1 MDNFIYFFIYY
12 PLAEKEQLG
21 DIYFMEPK
29 EKSQIPI
36 CIYTDEIFENNK
48 YYYKKIFKTI
58 KSINQNNKSSH
69 YYYKFIIDDV
79 FYEISFENKVKT
91 FIFDVRL
98 DIGKRECVIKRI
110 IDQNK
115 IEYSEKLELFIK
127 ALEGNGEK
135 EKIDELYK
143 NSIELFSK
151 KKRFSLLIS
160 LFVKIYKN
168 KDLCNVLL
176 KKFRNNKAD
185 NDRKEYLK
193 NYTSNLNEIL
203 LEADKLINNNNYD
216 IIDFY
221 GIILSYLNYYD
232 YENFS
237 LVLDKLFAKNSINL
251 FEILIIYNTHFTN
264 PINQNIEFLNKFI
277 SYTINNK
284 AFSIFRITLSYIEYI
299 EDIIFII
306 EHNKEKIFEKYNP
319 EENIRNIIIIGNN
332 IKFKNEESLQESNNN
347 KNKLFLETIKNMN
360 SIINFSKSKNIF
372 FIYFNIDFWN
382 YILNYFQ
389 NLEQINI
396 WICFEFRKI
405 FINYYELLSKKGKNK
420 DIIIYYFERDEF
432 AIILDK
438 IIWKYIK
445 NNDLASIEKLGLI
458 CKYNPYYIEEKY
470 KNKLDCKIFDLFDL
484 NDVDDDFIDKFRHM
498 NFEIIFK
505 DNINEY
511 ITKIISKIKNISNF
525 EAAIKLIN
533 IKNIQEKKS
542 LLNCLNKIFD
552 DIIVKQIEE
561 LTDEIKIKKVIEFIA
576 DFAIIYYI
584 YTENYD
590 KLDFIERIIIR
601 KLNKKLITHIL
612 IEIMNI
618 IIKKENVEEEEM
630 KGVNFVKLEEFI
642 FREFCEKIQNMDD
655 FQNIINLINCLERK
669 KNVEE

>member
-12 PLAEKEQLG
+12 PLVEKERSG

-58 KSINQNNKSSH
+58 KSINQKNKSSH

-79 FYEISFENKVKT
+79 FYEISFKNEVKT

-98 DIGKRECVIKRI
+98 DIGKRECDIKRK

-143 NSIELFSK
+143 NSIELYSK

-160 LFVKIYKN
+160 LFVKIYQK
-168 KDLCNVLL
+168 KDLCNLLL

-185 NDRKEYLK
+185 NEKIIDRKEYLK
-193 NYTSNLNEIL
+193 NYTSKFNEIL

-306 EHNKEKIFEKYNP
+306 EHNKEKIFEKYNS
-319 EENIRNIIIIGNN
+319 ENNDRNIIKIGNN
-332 IKFKNEESLQESNNN
+332 IKFKNEKSLQESNNN
-347 KNKLFLETIKNMN
+347 KNKLFLETIKNIN
-360 SIINFSKSKNIF
+360 SIINFSKSKNTF

-405 FINYYELLSKKGKNK
+405 FINYYELLSRKGKNK
-420 DIIIYYFERDEF
+420 DIIIDYFERDEF
-432 AIILDK
+432 AIILDEM
-438 IIWKYIK
+438 IWKYIK
-445 NNDLASIEKLGLI
+445 NNNNDLASIEKLGLI

-484 NDVDDDFIDKFRHM
+484 NDADDDFIDEFRHM

-533 IKNIQEKKS
+533 IKNIH
-542 LLNCLNKIFD
+542 NKD
-552 DIIVKQIEE
+552 
-561 LTDEIKIKKVIEFIA
+561 
-576 DFAIIYYI
+576 
-584 YTENYD
+584 
-590 KLDFIERIIIR
+590 
-601 KLNKKLITHIL
+601 
-612 IEIMNI
+612 
-618 IIKKENVEEEEM
+618 
-630 KGVNFVKLEEFI
+630 
-642 FREFCEKIQNMDD
+642 
-655 FQNIINLINCLERK
+655 
-669 KNVEE
+669 

>member
-1 MDNFIYFFIYY
+1 M
-12 PLAEKEQLG
+12 
-21 DIYFMEPK
+21 
-29 EKSQIPI
+29 
-36 CIYTDEIFENNK
+36 
-48 YYYKKIFKTI
+48 
-58 KSINQNNKSSH
+58 
-69 YYYKFIIDDV
+69 
-79 FYEISFENKVKT
+79 
-91 FIFDVRL
+91 
-98 DIGKRECVIKRI
+98 
-110 IDQNK
+110 
-115 IEYSEKLELFIK
+115 
-127 ALEGNGEK
+127 
-135 EKIDELYK
+135 
-143 NSIELFSK
+143 
-151 KKRFSLLIS
+151 
-160 LFVKIYKN
+160 
-168 KDLCNVLL
+168 
-176 KKFRNNKAD
+176 
-185 NDRKEYLK
+185 K
-193 NYTSNLNEIL
+193 NYTSKFNEIL

-216 IIDFY
+216 IINFY

-277 SYTINNK
+277 NYTINNK
-284 AFSIFRITLSYIEYI
+284 EFSIFRIKALNYIEYI

-347 KNKLFLETIKNMN
+347 KNKLFLETIKNIN
-360 SIINFSKSKNIF
+360 SIINFSKSKNTF

-420 DIIIYYFERDEF
+420 DNYELFIKSRKGKKHKFLDKIIDYFERDEF

-438 IIWKYIK
+438 MIWKYIKNK

-484 NDVDDDFIDKFRHM
+484 NDADDDFIDEFRHM

-533 IKNIQEKKS
+533 IKNIEEKKS
-542 LLNCLNKIFD
+542 SLNCLNKTFD

-576 DFAIIYYI
+576 DFDIINYI

-618 IIKKENVEEEEM
+618 IIKKENVEEDEM
-630 KGVNFVKLEEFI
+630 KDVNFDKLKEFI
-642 FREFCEKIQNMDD
+642 FHEFCDNIKNMDD
-655 FQNIINLINCLERK
+655 INNIINLINCLERK
-669 KNVEE
+669 KKVKETEKNKNKI

>member
-1 MDNFIYFFIYY
+1 MARIHAGGV
-12 PLAEKEQLG
+12 LQ
-21 DIYFMEPK
+21 
-29 EKSQIPI
+29 
-36 CIYTDEIFENNK
+36 
-48 YYYKKIFKTI
+48 
-58 KSINQNNKSSH
+58 SH
-69 YYYKFIIDDV
+69 C
-79 FYEISFENKVKT
+79 
-91 FIFDVRL
+91 R
-98 DIGKRECVIKRI
+98 
-110 IDQNK
+110 
-115 IEYSEKLELFIK
+115 
-127 ALEGNGEK
+127 
-135 EKIDELYK
+135 
-143 NSIELFSK
+143 
-151 KKRFSLLIS
+151 
-160 LFVKIYKN
+160 
-168 KDLCNVLL
+168 
-176 KKFRNNKAD
+176 
-185 NDRKEYLK
+185 
-193 NYTSNLNEIL
+193 
-203 LEADKLINNNNYD
+203 
-216 IIDFY
+216 
-221 GIILSYLNYYD
+221 
-232 YENFS
+232 
-237 LVLDKLFAKNSINL
+237 
-251 FEILIIYNTHFTN
+251 
-264 PINQNIEFLNKFI
+264 
-277 SYTINNK
+277 
-284 AFSIFRITLSYIEYI
+284 
-299 EDIIFII
+299 
-306 EHNKEKIFEKYNP
+306 
-319 EENIRNIIIIGNN
+319 
-332 IKFKNEESLQESNNN
+332 
-347 KNKLFLETIKNMN
+347 
-360 SIINFSKSKNIF
+360 
-372 FIYFNIDFWN
+372 
-382 YILNYFQ
+382 
-389 NLEQINI
+389 
-396 WICFEFRKI
+396 
-405 FINYYELLSKKGKNK
+405 LSKKGKNK

-484 NDVDDDFIDKFRHM
+484 NDVDDDFIDEFRHM

-590 KLDFIERIIIR
+590 ILDFIERIIIR

-642 FREFCEKIQNMDD
+642 FHEFCEKIQNMDD

-669 KNVEE
+669 KNVEEKEKSINKFLNELFKKNLFTKVEFFSQNENIRITLLYELYEKGKIKMCNEEYY